1 MNLSLKILYFKNYSN
16 LENIIMNKFRL
27 RKQYEEKSRH
37 LLQAEARVARIQRE
51 LDAQKNIPESDAD
64 SRRKIKDLTRQVEDE
79 KHANLQMQERLRLAE
94 IAAIEG
100 QAELIQGDHKSID
113 REIARLQAGYQRQS
127 LLRISI

>member
-51 LDAQKNIPESDAD
+51 LDAQKNIPESV
-64 SRRKIKDLTRQVEDE
+64 K
-79 KHANLQMQERLRLAE
+79 
-94 IAAIEG
+94 
-100 QAELIQGDHKSID
+100 
-113 REIARLQAGYQRQS
+113 
-127 LLRISI
+127 

>member
-1 MNLSLKILYFKNYSN
+1 MNLSIKILYLKNYSN
-16 LENIIMNKFRL
+16 LETIIMNKFRL

-113 REIARLQAGYQRQS
+113 REIARLQAGYQ
-127 LLRISI
+127 LIIIW

>member
-1 MNLSLKILYFKNYSN
+1 MMNLSLKILYIKNHSN
-16 LENIIMNKFRL
+16 LETIIMNKFRL

-113 REIARLQAGYQRQS
+113 REIARLQAGYQ
-127 LLRISI
+127 LIII

>member
-1 MNLSLKILYFKNYSN
+1 MMNLSFKILYFKNYSN
-16 LENIIMNKFRL
+16 LETIIMNKFRL

-79 KHANLQMQERLRLAE
+79 KHANIQMQERLRLAE

-113 REIARLQAGYQRQS
+113 REIARLQAGYQ
-127 LLRISI
+127 LIIIW

>member
-113 REIARLQAGYQRQS
+113 REIARLQAGYQQQS
-127 LLRISI
+127 LKTISI

>member
-1 MNLSLKILYFKNYSN
+1 MMNLSIKILYLKNYSN
-16 LENIIMNKFRL
+16 LETIIMNKFRL

-79 KHANLQMQERLRLAE
+79 KHANIQMQERLRLAE

-113 REIARLQAGYQRQS
+113 REIARLQAGYQ
-127 LLRISI
+127 LIII

>member
-1 MNLSLKILYFKNYSN
+1 MMNLSIKILYLKNYSN
-16 LENIIMNKFRL
+16 LETIIMNKFRL

-113 REIARLQAGYQRQS
+113 REIARLQAGYQ
-127 LLRISI
+127 LIII